1 MKIPLPVAGRW
12 GLAILVLLLL
22 CPGAM
27 AFTTSPV
34 VINPSGVLI
43 PNDPVN
49 ISCTVYAA
57 SGTAFPS
64 YDDIQ
69 FVTELDDP
77 VWSYTVVVD
86 GVENVRPPERGKM
99 LTISGF
105 ELNYENKIEVVI
117 KVNLKAHVPATAAL
131 GANKMMV
138 KIQELDARSNV
149 LQYSVVT
156 VDHLIGQPT
165 PTPTPAF
172 GSIIIT
178 SEPSGAAVYLDN
190 AIKGITP
197 VTLEGV
203 PNGAHHILLRL
214 EGYTDYTSDVSVMA
228 GPKNISAILPL
239 KSATPTPTQSP
250 ASGTPAGTG
259 TPGSGSTV
267 TGTQAVTVP
276 TAAATTG
283 TLSVTTDPPGALVY
297 IDNEMKGISPAT
309 IPGLSG
315 GKHSITLIMDG
326 YQDFKTTTEI
336 VPGTTS
342 EFVTGLAK
350 RKAVPGFTG
359 TGTLV
364 ALGLCGALLVIGK
377 KKE

>member
-1 MKIPLPVAGRW
+1 MKLPLPVAGRW
-12 GLAILVLLLL
+12 SLAILTLLLL
-22 CPGAM
+22 WPGAM

-34 VINPSGVLI
+34 VISPSGVLN

-49 ISCTVYAA
+49 ISYTVYAA

-86 GVENVRPPERGKM
+86 GVENVRPPERGKT

-105 ELNYENKIEVVI
+105 ELNYENKVEVVI
-117 KVNLKAHVPATAAL
+117 KVNLKAHVPATAAP
-131 GANKMMV
+131 GANKMMI

-197 VTLEGV
+197 VTLEGI
-203 PNGAHHILLRL
+203 PNGAHHLLLRF

-228 GPKNISAILPL
+228 GSRNISAVLVQ
-239 KSATPTPTQSP
+239 KGATPTSSP
-250 ASGTPAGTG
+250 ASGTPAATG
-259 TPGSGSTV
+259 IPGSGPTV
-267 TGTQAVTVP
+267 TGTQATTMP
-276 TAAATTG
+276 PASATTG

-309 IPGLSG
+309 IPGLSA
-315 GKHSITLIMDG
+315 GKHSVTLIMDG

-350 RKAVPGFTG
+350 PKTVPGFTVAG
-359 TGTLV
+359 SLV
-364 ALGLCGALLVIGK
+364 ALGLCGALLAWGK
-377 KKE
+377 RKA